1 MNMSDHSLLRLVKPA
16 GAKSYTHVGY
26 PSSCHMQLV
35 LPRDRALARE
45 AARFFMPARRRMIA
59 FFRAIACRVRG
70 GGQPDRYIAT
80 RMLDQ
85 LSKQGFDSHA
95 AHAISVGTP
104 GPYNKQ
110 SILHFD
116 RSKGRLLLSK
126 FGCGPA
132 VVNLLDNEAAWL
144 SRLAEVDELVGQVP
158 RLVGSGKEDD
168 CAWVTQTIALGH
180 APRSKFRRAQLDFLN
195 ILQKSVPQYPGADS
209 LSMLSSMRRRL
220 SDIGSKLAPRHVELL
235 EEAIVGLEELLSTC
249 DVPVVVAH
257 RDFVPWN
264 MRDVGGRL
272 FVYDWEY
279 ASNGYTPTYDAFHFC
294 LMPIVLKR
302 PLKVRDALQTI
313 NTVVHAMTH
322 MPGGNACVCQIN
334 RQFSAYLADLCL
346 FYLESNGGVVGSD
359 KVVGR
364 YLSLMEQN
372 DKWGAA

>member
-1 MNMSDHSLLRLVKPA
+1 MDMSSHSLLRLVRPA
-16 GAKSYTHVGY
+16 DVRSYTHVGY
-26 PSSCHMQLV
+26 PSSCHLQLV
-35 LPRDRALARE
+35 LPRDRSLARE
-45 AARFFMPARRRMIA
+45 AIRFFMPARRRVIA
-59 FFRAIACRVRG
+59 FIRAVVCRVRG
-70 GGQPDRYIAT
+70 RGQPDRYITT

-85 LSKQGFDSHA
+85 LGKQSVDGRA

-110 SILHFD
+110 SILHFE

-158 RLVGSGKEDD
+158 SLVGSGKEDD

-180 APRSKFRRAQLDFLN
+180 APRGKLDRAQLNFLN
-195 ILQKSVPQYPGADS
+195 ILQKSVTQYPEADS
-209 LSMLSSMRRRL
+209 LSMLPSMRRRL
-220 SDIGSKLAPRHVELL
+220 SVIGDKLAPRYVELF
-235 EEAIVGLEELLSTC
+235 EEAIIGLEELFSTF

-264 MRDVGGRL
+264 MRDAGGRL

-279 ASNGYTPTYDAFHFC
+279 ASNGYTPTYDAFHYC
-294 LMPIVLKR
+294 LMPIVLRR
-302 PLKVRDALQTI
+302 PLKVRDAVQTI
-313 NTVVHAMTH
+313 NTVVNTMTR
-322 MPGGNACVCQIN
+322 MPGGSACVREIT
-334 RQFSAYLADLCL
+334 RQFYAYLADLCL

-372 DKWGAA
+372 AKWGAA